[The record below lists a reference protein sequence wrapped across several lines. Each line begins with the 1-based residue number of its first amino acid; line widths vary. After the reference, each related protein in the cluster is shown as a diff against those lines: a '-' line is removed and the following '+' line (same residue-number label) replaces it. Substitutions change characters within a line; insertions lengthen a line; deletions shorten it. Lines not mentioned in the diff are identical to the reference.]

1 MLGRDTDA
9 AVVLNRL
16 LIVPKKDRVETAMSQ
31 RHRTIVGLGIVVV
44 SAIASVL
51 AYPELPRQMAV
62 HFTVEGTPDD
72 YLERPIALALLPALE
87 LAILGMY
94 AIIPRLDPLGENIAE
109 FEAHYDLVAIATVA
123 ILAYVHGAILGYNLG
138 YRFEMGQV
146 IAPMLAVVGIV
157 FGTVVENAERN
168 WFVGI
173 RTPWTLSDEDV
184 WARTHERSAILF
196 KIAGLLALLAIPFP
210 EYFALLAVAPLTL
223 AALIPSAY
231 SYVLYRR
238 LNHA

>member
-1 MLGRDTDA
+1 M
-9 AVVLNRL
+9 
-16 LIVPKKDRVETAMSQ
+16 
-31 RHRTIVGLGIVVV
+31 
-44 SAIASVL
+44 AI
-51 AYPELPRQMAV
+51 

-72 YLERPIALALLPALE
+72 YLDRPIALALLPALE

-94 AIIPRLDPLGENIAE
+94 AIIPRLDPLGENISE
-109 FEAHYDLVAIATVA
+109 FEAHYDLVAIVTVA

-157 FGTVVENAERN
+157 FGTVVENAEQN

-210 EYFALLAVAPLTL
+210 EYFALLAVAPLAL

>member
-1 MLGRDTDA
+1 
-9 AVVLNRL
+9 
-16 LIVPKKDRVETAMSQ
+16 MSQ
-31 RHRTIVGLGIVVV
+31 RRRTLVGLGIVLV

-72 YLERPIALALLPALE
+72 YLDRPIALALVPALE
-87 LAILGMY
+87 LAVLGMY
-94 AIIPRLDPLGENIAE
+94 AVIPRLDPLGENIAE
-109 FEAHYDLVAIATVA
+109 FENYYDLVAIVTVA
-123 ILAYVHGAILGYNLG
+123 VLAYVHAAVLGYNLG
-138 YRFEMGQV
+138 YRYEMGQV

-157 FGTVVENAERN
+157 FGTVVENAKQN

-173 RTPWTLSDEDV
+173 RTPWTLSDEEV
-184 WARTHERSAILF
+184 WTRTHERSGILF
-196 KIAGLLALLAIPFP
+196 KIAGVIALLAIPFP
-210 EYFALLAVAPLTL
+210 EYFELLAVAPLAL

-238 LNHA
+238 LDPA